1 MKVTLRW
8 TDAMGRLCKQ
18 IADLVEEEGRVSY
31 GDLAW
36 LGTLMKFRTTA
47 RHPSSEDMDRIA
59 LMFDDSGLAGVLLGE
74 EHFPALEERK
84 IKSILLTDKRAV
96 HCPGAQRA
104 RSVGAELI
112 MGVPSYP
119 ENWRH

>member
-18 IADLVEEEGRVSY
+18 ISDLVEEEGRVSH
-31 GDLAW
+31 GALAW
-36 LGTLMKFRTTA
+36 LGTLMKFRGN
-47 RHPSSEDMDRIA
+47 PSSEDMDRIA

-74 EHFPALEERK
+74 EHFPALEKRK

-96 HCPGAQRA
+96 HCAGAQRA
-104 RSVGAELI
+104 APVGAELV

-119 ENWRH
+119 KNWRY